1 MPFRLRRAP
10 RTMRSLI
17 EGIWTDEVFDAV
29 RVDLD
34 APVGQE
40 GLRSVPMAV
49 ELGPVFT
56 EACFGRDAQALVLQ
70 PFPKSGDRRGG
81 PGPACREALAGGRA
95 AEIFLDGIGFSDPAA
110 ILEPSRSNTS
120 FSLRR
125 AWAQQC
131 ATGIGSGSWQ
141 RPECRRWS
149 DHRNRLAQHVVR
161 LKAHRHALP
170 SPKGPP
176 GYCRNR

>member
-1 MPFRLRRAP
+1 
-10 RTMRSLI
+10 MRSLI

-70 PFPKSGDRRGG
+70 PFPKRGDRRGG

-95 AEIFLDGIGFSDPAA
+95 ADIFLDGIDFSDPAQA
-110 ILEPSRSNTS
+110 LGGNLGAVAVEHFFQFAAGVGPAMRDRDRLGVMATS
-120 FSLRR
+120 
-125 AWAQQC
+125 
-131 ATGIGSGSWQ
+131 
-141 RPECRRWS
+141 
-149 DHRNRLAQHVVR
+149 
-161 LKAHRHALP
+161 
-170 SPKGPP
+170 
-176 GYCRNR
+176 